1 MTDKSLEDFLARE
14 MKISTKTKVS
24 DLTVGQ
30 LVDLQFAVNKFYLLE
45 LIKNPFERGLDFGK
59 KGFGPLINDIRKT
72 IQSQTFAQSKKPS
85 SMTQT
90 PKKRTLKKTKRKI

>member
-1 MTDKSLEDFLARE
+1 MTDKSLTDFLARE

-45 LIKNPFERGLDFGK
+45 LINNPFERSLDFGK
-59 KGFGPLINDIRKT
+59 KGFGPLISDIRKT
-72 IQSQTFAQSKKPS
+72 IQSQTFAQSKKS
-85 SMTQT
+85 SSITQT
-90 PKKRTLKKTKRKI
+90 PKKKTVKKSKRKI

>member
-1 MTDKSLEDFLARE
+1 MMTDKSLADFLERE
-14 MKISTKTKVS
+14 LKISAKTKVS

-45 LIKNPFERGLDFGK
+45 LIKNPFEKSLDFGK

-72 IQSQTFAQSKKPS
+72 IQSQTSAHQKKSSKVQN
-85 SMTQT
+85 TNR
-90 PKKRTLKKTKRKI
+90 KRTNKR